1 MLVPAP
7 GGGGILGVLGRGSP
21 LEGRPELDGLGIELE
36 GPPEELLGVELEGL
50 PEELLGLDELGC
62 ELEGALDELLGL
74 C

>member
-7 GGGGILGVLGRGSP
+7 GGGGIPGVLGRGSP
-21 LEGRPELDGLGIELE
+21 LEGRPELEGL
-36 GPPEELLGVELEGL
+36 PEELLGVELEGL
-50 PEELLGLDELGC
+50 LEELLGLDELGC